1 VNGAAVSVRA
11 RAVAPSPAASSSTT
25 NTDRPLLR
33 VEKLVKHFQVKSG
46 FFGFSRGAVKAVDD
60 LSFTVAPAE
69 TLALV
74 GESGCGKSTTGR
86 LLLRLIEA
94 SSGAVYFQDKNIFE
108 LGGEEMRRLRRAM
121 QIVFQDPY
129 SSLNPRMTVGE
140 MLAEPLALHGLASRA
155 ASMARVEELLGFV
168 GLAPHQ
174 IGRYPHEFSG
184 GQRQRIG
191 IARALAVEPSLIVC
205 DEPVSALDVSIQ
217 AQVINLLQDL
227 QRRFR
232 LSYVFI
238 AHDLAVVKHI
248 ADRVAVMYLGKIVE
262 LADKQNLFARP
273 RHPYT
278 QALLSAIPLPEP
290 ALTRQRVIL
299 QGDVPSPLDPPG
311 GCRFH
316 TRCPHARERC
326 RTEEPVLEEDG
337 SANAHRT
344 ACHFWRE
351 IEIREALPPARQ
363 LRSDPNLAKLQEFFR
378 RPGDTLTV
386 AEETPSG

>member
-1 VNGAAVSVRA
+1 VSGAAIGVKA
-11 RAVAPSPAASSSTT
+11 PAAEPSSMANSSS
-25 NTDRPLLR
+25 DRADGPLLR
-33 VEKLVKHFQVKSG
+33 VEKLVKHFHVKSS
-46 FFGFSRGAVKAVDD
+46 FFGRSRGAVKAVDG
-60 LSFTVAPAE
+60 LSFTVAPGE

-108 LGGEEMRRLRRAM
+108 LGGAQMRGLRRAM

-129 SSLNPRMTVGE
+129 ASLNPRMTVGQ
-140 MLAEPLALHGLASRA
+140 MLAEPLALHGLASGAGR
-155 ASMARVEELLGFV
+155 MARVEELLGLV
-168 GLAPHQ
+168 GLAPHH
-174 IGRYPHEFSG
+174 IRRYPHEFSG

-191 IARALAVEPSLIVC
+191 IARALAVEPSLVVC

-217 AQVINLLQDL
+217 AQILNLLQDL
-227 QRRFR
+227 QRRLR
-232 LSYVFI
+232 LSYIFI

-262 LADKQNLFARP
+262 LAGKRSLFARP

-290 ALTRQRVIL
+290 VLKRPRIIL
-299 QGDVPSPLDPPG
+299 QGDVPSPLDPPA

-326 RTEEPVLEEDG
+326 QTEEPVLEEDG
-337 SANAHRT
+337 SGDAHRT

-351 IEIREALPPARQ
+351 IDPETALPPASQ
-363 LRSDPNLAKLQEFFR
+363 SPSNPNLARLQKFFQ
-378 RPGDTLTV
+378 RPDDAPAV
-386 AEETPSG
+386 AKETPRR